1 MNDTAKRRPNI
12 LFITSDQQRGDCYGF
27 EGRPIKTPHLDR
39 LAAEGT
45 RFAACITPNVVCQP
59 SRASILTGLLPM
71 THGVHDNGIS
81 LDPGT
86 GEAGFAGALAAAGYR
101 TGFVGKAHFAT
112 YSTFAPTGSPECIES
127 SKDFGPDWSG
137 PYMGFDHVDLML
149 VGHNWFPVRKP
160 PQGLHYERWY
170 HADGQGDG
178 KTDLYWGDFRE
189 TGGLA
194 AQTWNSKLPEAWH
207 NSAWVGDRTI
217 DFIQRGDGSPW
228 CVWASFPDPHHP
240 FDAPEPWCYLHRPD
254 EVDLPEHRTR
264 DFDRRPWWHREVVEK
279 RIEGQFADLRSQY
292 SRIPFQSDERLRHL
306 IANYYGQI
314 SLIDHHVGRIL
325 IALAES
331 GQAGDTVVVYSSDH
345 GDWLGDHGLVL
356 KGPMHYEGLLRI
368 GLILRGPGVPAGRV
382 VGDPVS
388 TLDLPAT
395 FLDWAGAGWAAP
407 ARSDA
412 PGPDER
418 HSTSLRPLIEDGGG
432 NGAGSGAGRDY
443 AFNEWELHPNR
454 AGVQL
459 SLRCVRTKTHKLTYE
474 ALSDTGELY
483 DLANDPAEMDNRW
496 NDPGAAAVQRELMD
510 MIRARPDD
518 AIKELNEPDGA
529 A

>member
-1 MNDTAKRRPNI
+1 MHDTERRRPNI

-27 EGRPIKTPHLDR
+27 EGRRIRTPHLDR

-81 LDPGT
+81 LDPET

-127 SKDFGPDWSG
+127 SKDFGPDWTG
-137 PYMGFDHVDLML
+137 PYMGFGHVDLML

-170 HADGQGDG
+170 HADGRGDA

-217 DFIQRGDGSPW
+217 DFIRADSGADSGAPW

-240 FDAPEPWCYLHRPD
+240 FDAPEPWCTLHHPD

-264 DFDRRPWWHREVVEK
+264 DFDRRPWWHRETIEK
-279 RIEGQFADLRSQY
+279 TIEGEFAALRTQY
-292 SRIPFQSDERLRHL
+292 SRIPPQTDRQLRHL

-325 IALAES
+325 IALADS
-331 GQAGDTVVVYSSDH
+331 GQAENTVVVYSSDH
-345 GDWLGDHGLVL
+345 GDWLGDHGLIL
-356 KGPMHYEGLLRI
+356 KGPMHYEGLLRV
-368 GLILRGPGVPAGRV
+368 GLIVRGPGIPAGGV

-388 TLDLPAT
+388 TLDLPAS
-395 FLDWAGAGWAAP
+395 FLDWAGADWT
-407 ARSDA
+407 DA
-412 PGPDER
+412 SGPGSR
-418 HSTSLRPLIEDGGG
+418 HSTSLRPLIE
-432 NGAGSGAGRDY
+432 NGARNGGPNGSGRDY

-454 AGVQL
+454 AGVRL
-459 SLRCVRTKTHKLTYE
+459 SLRCVRTKSHKLTYE

-483 DLANDPAEMDNRW
+483 DLANDPQEMDNRW
-496 NDPGAAAVQRELMD
+496 NDPGAAKVQRELMD

-518 AIKELNEPDGA
+518 AITELNEPDGA

>member
-1 MNDTAKRRPNI
+1 MNDSGIRRPNI
-12 LFITSDQQRGDCYGF
+12 LFVTSDQQRGDCYGF
-27 EGRPIKTPHLDR
+27 EGCKVKTPHLDR

-45 RFAACITPNVVCQP
+45 RFTACITPNVVCQP

-81 LDPGT
+81 LDPKV
-86 GEAGFAGALAAAGYR
+86 GEAGFAGALSAAGYR
-101 TGFVGKAHFAT
+101 TGFIGKAHFST
-112 YSTFAPTGSPECIES
+112 YNTFAPSGSPENIES
-127 SKDFGPDWSG
+127 SKDYGPDWTG
-137 PYMGFDHVDLML
+137 PYMGFGHVELML
-149 VGHNWFPVRKP
+149 IGHNWFPIRKP
-160 PQGLHYERWY
+160 PEGLHFERWY
-170 HADGQGDG
+170 HADDRGDE
-178 KTDLYWGDFRE
+178 KTDLYWGDYRE

-217 DFIQRGDGSPW
+217 DFIGKNGPASGPKNGGRPW

-240 FDAPEPWCYLHRPD
+240 FDAPEPWCYLHHPD

-264 DFDRRPWWHREVVEK
+264 DFDRRPWWHRDIVEK
-279 RIEGQFADLRSQY
+279 KIEGEFAAIRSQY
-292 SRIPFQSDERLRHL
+292 SRIPHQSDEQLRHL

-331 GQAGDTVVVYSSDH
+331 GQADNTIVVYSSDH
-345 GDWLGDHGLVL
+345 GDWLGDHGLIL
-356 KGPMHYEGLLRI
+356 KGPMHYEGLLRV
-368 GLILRGPGVPAGRV
+368 GLILRGPGIPAGGIV
-382 VGDPVS
+382 DDPVS
-388 TLDLPAT
+388 TIDLPAT
-395 FLDWAGAGWAAP
+395 FADWAGAPGL
-407 ARSDA
+407 DA
-412 PGPDER
+412 R
-418 HSTSLRPLIEDGGG
+418 HSTSLRPLIESNGGA
-432 NGAGSGAGRDY
+432 NGKTNDSGRDY
-443 AFNEWELHPNR
+443 AYNEWELHPNR

-474 ALSDTGELY
+474 ALSDAGELY
-483 DLANDPAEMDNRW
+483 DLTNDPQEMDNRW
-496 NDPGAAAVQRELMD
+496 NDPGAAAVQRNLMD

-518 AIKELNEPDGA
+518 AIPELNQPDGA

>member
-1 MNDTAKRRPNI
+1 MNDSGNSRPNI

-27 EGRPIKTPHLDR
+27 EGRKVKTPHLDR
-39 LAAEGT
+39 LAAGGT
-45 RFAACITPNVVCQP
+45 RFSACITPNVVCQP

-81 LDPGT
+81 LDPKT
-86 GEAGFAGALAAAGYR
+86 GEAGFAGALSAAGYR
-101 TGFVGKAHFAT
+101 TGFIGKAHFST
-112 YSTFAPTGSPECIES
+112 YSTFEPTGSPECIES
-127 SKDFGPDWSG
+127 SRDYGPDWAG
-137 PYMGFDHVDLML
+137 PYMGFGHVELML

-170 HADGQGDG
+170 HADGRGDE

-189 TGGLA
+189 TGGPA

-217 DFIQRGDGSPW
+217 DFIRQDSASPW

-240 FDAPEPWCYLHRPD
+240 FDAPEPWCYLHHPD
-254 EVDLPEHRTR
+254 DVDLPENRTR
-264 DFDRRPWWHREVVEK
+264 DFDRRPWWHREIVEK
-279 RIEGQFADLRSQY
+279 KIEGEFAELRSQY
-292 SRIPFQSDERLRHL
+292 SRLPHQSDRQLRHL

-331 GQAGDTVVVYSSDH
+331 GQAGNTIVVYSSDH
-345 GDWLGDHGLVL
+345 GDWLGDHGLIL
-356 KGPMHYEGLLRI
+356 KGPMHYEGLLRV
-368 GLILRGPGVPAGRV
+368 GLILRGPGIPAGQV
-382 VGDPVS
+382 VDDPVS
-388 TLDLPAT
+388 TIDLPAT
-395 FLDWAGAGWAAP
+395 FADWAAVPGL
-407 ARSDA
+407 DA
-412 PGPDER
+412 R
-418 HSTSLRPLIEDGGG
+418 HSTSLRPLIG
-432 NGAGSGAGRDY
+432 NGRNGRNGRSNGAGRDY

-459 SLRCVRTKTHKLTYE
+459 SLRCVRAKTHKLTWE
-474 ALSDTGELY
+474 ALSNSGELY
-483 DLANDPAEMDNRW
+483 DLANDPQEMDNRW